1 MECTTQYGFDCYILM
16 HLLSLCVIYVKGNE
30 NIHLQGYQRS
40 KSASWCSR
48 CSKIGW
54 FLNGQACDYRLVW
67 SSVTFFMW
75 HSWHYFVLLTIK
87 YVLQPLIF
95 QWREHCTRWPQ
106 RYLKIFIVLLPTSRR
121 LLQKGH
127 LQAELL
133 DDPFI
138 GNSSHYNKHGSIHSF
153 AGIKVNVSLFF
164 CMSNFVFVRQKWG
177 IV

>member
-1 MECTTQYGFDCYILM
+1 MK
-16 HLLSLCVIYVKGNE
+16 IYTCRDIK
-30 NIHLQGYQRS
+30 RS

-54 FLNGQACDYRLVW
+54 FLNGQACDYRLIW

-138 GNSSHYNKHGSIHSF
+138 GNSSHYNKHFANIHLQWQY
-153 AGIKVNVSLFF
+153 SLKNMCI